1 MRRLTLQVQTPEQ
14 VVQVRFFVRFFVT
27 LLEWVVV
34 FGTFKLFGYAFDR
47 LIAQSVERLARMGI
61 HSDLGK

>member
-14 VVQVRFFVRFFVT
+14 VVQVRFFVT